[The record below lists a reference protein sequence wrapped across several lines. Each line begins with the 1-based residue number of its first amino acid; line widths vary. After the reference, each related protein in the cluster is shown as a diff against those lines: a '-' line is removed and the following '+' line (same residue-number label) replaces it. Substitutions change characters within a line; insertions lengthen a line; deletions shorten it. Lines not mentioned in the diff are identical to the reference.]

1 MSSLGWPEMWGSVQ
15 MNHLA
20 FGVCL
25 GVGVG
30 IGPTLALPF
39 LAPKRAGLTQP
50 VAVIGSNLKKQ
61 GEGWS
66 LLAGVTETCDTLP

>member
-50 VAVIGSNLKKQ
+50 VAP
-61 GEGWS
+61 
-66 LLAGVTETCDTLP
+66 T